1 MMCKDPEQGSLEGK
15 VRISPQKFKAG
26 LKRLLSVSKEE
37 LDARVRKDRQQRRA
51 KRKPN

>member
-1 MMCKDPEQGSLEGK
+1 MMCKDPEQDPLEEK
-15 VRISPQKFKAG
+15 VKIPPQKFKAG

-37 LDARVRKDRQQRRA
+37 LDARLRKDRQHRRA

>member
-1 MMCKDPEQGSLEGK
+1 MYKDTEPPIIEKRVK
-15 VRISPQKFKAG
+15 VSPRKFKEG

>member
-1 MMCKDPEQGSLEGK
+1 LEEK
-15 VRISPQKFKAG
+15 IKISPQKFKAG

-37 LDARVRKDRQQRRA
+37 LDARVRKDRENRRD